1 MTGGTIRCYSDLIRL
16 EAFSDRYEY
25 LKLDGSVGVETFGYD
40 RYLNQRLYHSAE
52 WRAVRDWV
60 IARDM
65 GRDLGVEG
73 YEIHGRIYIHH
84 MNPITQDDIARLRS
98 EMFDPEFLICVSH
111 NTHNAIHYSDAS
123 LLITEPIERRPDDTC
138 PWKRHNR

>member
-52 WRAVRDWV
+52 WRAVRDWG

-65 GRDLGVEG
+65 GRELGVEG